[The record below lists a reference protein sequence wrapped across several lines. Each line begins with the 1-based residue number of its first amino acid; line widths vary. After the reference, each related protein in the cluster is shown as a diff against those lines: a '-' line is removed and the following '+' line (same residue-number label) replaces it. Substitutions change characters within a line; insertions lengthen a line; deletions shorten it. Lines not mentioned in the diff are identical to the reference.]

1 MPAASH
7 HLNRV
12 SRDHS
17 SSQSRGPRSRRLLA
31 PASLFRDLLLQI
43 AVLQLLLL
51 HFSGPLR
58 AQQSEGS
65 LIREIAAKA
74 SEAEAARAHYTYRQ
88 SVVFQELDSHGAEV
102 GGYREVRDI
111 IFSPDAKRSEILVGA
126 PELYLKR
133 LKLTEEDFRD
143 IREVN
148 PFVFTREQLLYYQ
161 TKFQGEEPVSGSNC
175 RVLRISPR
183 QILDGQRL
191 FEGLVWVSEKD
202 RQIVRAEGKPV
213 PQIYRK
219 SGENLFPR
227 FTTIYQPVDGHW
239 FPVRTLADDTLQF
252 RGGPQRV
259 RITIRYDDYKR
270 FTSESTIEFQQK
282 Q

>member
-1 MPAASH
+1 
-7 HLNRV
+7 
-12 SRDHS
+12 
-17 SSQSRGPRSRRLLA
+17 
-31 PASLFRDLLLQI
+31 
-43 AVLQLLLL
+43 
-51 HFSGPLR
+51 
-58 AQQSEGS
+58 
-65 LIREIAAKA
+65 
-74 SEAEAARAHYTYRQ
+74 
-88 SVVFQELDSHGAEV
+88 V

-161 TKFQGEEPVSGSNC
+161 TKFQGEESVSGSNC